1 MCIFCISIEYHPKAE
16 NIQKAN
22 FIYTEYMCIVS
33 IIPKQHKPLSSS
45 HLVPWMDL
53 SLPST
58 SYSAFIFGNEL
69 SSLNFCKINLFY
81 M

>member
-1 MCIFCISIEYHPKAE
+1 
-16 NIQKAN
+16 
-22 FIYTEYMCIVS
+22 MCIVS
-33 IIPKQHKPLSSS
+33 IIPKKHKPLSSS
-45 HLVPWMDL
+45 HLVPWMDR

-69 SSLNFCKINLFY
+69 SSLNFCKIILFY